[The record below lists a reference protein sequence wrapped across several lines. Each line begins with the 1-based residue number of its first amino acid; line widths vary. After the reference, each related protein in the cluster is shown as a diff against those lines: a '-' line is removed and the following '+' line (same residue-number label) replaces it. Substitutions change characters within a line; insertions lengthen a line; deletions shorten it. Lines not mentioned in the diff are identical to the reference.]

1 MIGRQVGLVYMVR
14 KTMQQICFYFKNNDH
29 PLLSEILI
37 LFWFWFF
44 GSDIPFTCNSQLS
57 DCKDCVYFR
66 SSHPEVF
73 LEKAVLKICSK
84 FTGEHPCRSAI
95 SIKLQSDVIEIALR
109 HGCSPVNWSIF
120 SEHLFLRTL
129 LVGCFWYFTDHT
141 FFKGIKFD

>member
-57 DCKDCVYFR
+57 DCKDCIFQEQPPR
-66 SSHPEVF
+66 GLPRKS
-73 LEKAVLKICSK
+73 CSK
-84 FTGEHPCRSAI
+84 NMQQIYRRTPMPKCDFNKVAKRRYWNRTSTWVFSCQLKH
-95 SIKLQSDVIEIALR
+95 
-109 HGCSPVNWSIF
+109 IF
-120 SEHLFLRTL
+120 RTPFLKKTSGGL
-129 LVGCFWYFTDHT
+129 LLIFYGPYIF
-141 FFKGIKFD
+141 